1 MRCRVSDA
9 SLVERSRQG
18 DLEAYTGLV
27 RRYQR
32 VAARV
37 AAAVGAPDPEDAV
50 QEAFVKAY
58 RALPRFRAG
67 SEFRPWLLRIVA
79 NEARNR
85 GRSSRR
91 HAALALRLSAAAAAE
106 GPEEAAV
113 ADDQRR
119 RLLDALRDLNDRDR
133 LVVAYRYFA
142 EMSEQ
147 EMAAAM
153 GCSPG
158 TVKSRLSRAL
168 GRLRDTLVLEGS
180 DAG

>member
-1 MRCRVSDA
+1 MNDEA
-9 SLVERSRQG
+9 LVERSQQG
-18 DLEAYTGLV
+18 DLDAYTELV

-37 AAAVGAPDPEDAV
+37 AAVCGSPDPEDAV

-58 RALPRFRAG
+58 RALPRFDLG
-67 SEFRPWLLRIVA
+67 SPFRPWLLRIVA

-91 HAALALRLSAAAAAE
+91 HAALALRLVPGAAPA
-106 GPEEAAV
+106 GPEDAAV

-119 RLLDALRDLNDRDR
+119 RLLAAVRALNDRDR
-133 LVVAYRYFA
+133 TVVAYRYFA
-142 EMSEQ
+142 EMTEQ
-147 EMAAAM
+147 EMAIAL

-158 TVKSRLSRAL
+158 TVKSRLSRAVA
-168 GRLRDTLVLEGS
+168 RLRAALTLEGS
-180 DAG
+180 EA